1 MTTGPLTFNSGA
13 RQEPTRCFQPHGK
26 WFLRRIPLGEIMKV
40 NPDFS
45 DLLKT
50 FNANGVKYLVV
61 GAYAVMVYA
70 EPRFT
75 KDLDIWV
82 EPTQDNAERVW
93 KALEEFGAPLQQV
106 TLADFRNKE
115 LVYQIG
121 IEPNRIDIL
130 MGISGIRFETAWK
143 NRNKRKY
150 GDENMQI
157 IGKNDLMRSKRKAG
171 RDQDLL
177 DLKRLKEAE

>member
-1 MTTGPLTFNSGA
+1 
-13 RQEPTRCFQPHGK
+13 
-26 WFLRRIPLGEIMKV
+26 MKS

-50 FNANGVKYLVV
+50 FNDCGVKYLVV

-82 EPTQDNAERVW
+82 DPSHDNAERVW
-93 KALEEFGAPLQQV
+93 RALEKFGAPLQRV
-106 TLADFRNKE
+106 EIKDFCNRE

-130 MGISGIRFETAWK
+130 MDCPGVKFKTAWK
-143 NRNKRKY
+143 NRKKRKY
-150 GDENMQI
+150 GGQAVNIM
-157 IGKNDLMRSKRKAG
+157 GRSDLIRSKRRAG

-177 DLKRLKEAE
+177 DLKRLRETI